1 MIIFKSRYRIHSY
14 RFAGT
19 MPPFCD
25 QAKGAHGQ
33 QKPGGSYEPCA
44 PQCKAHM
51 IWKWRIVPEIKSLHI
66 CQL

>member
-1 MIIFKSRYRIHSY
+1 MSKSRYRIHNY

-19 MPPFCD
+19 MPPFYD
-25 QAKGAHGQ
+25 QAKGVHGQ
-33 QKPGGSYEPCA
+33 QKPGGSYESCA

-66 CQL
+66 CKL